1 MCSALVP
8 AALGGVA
15 WSSRRTAATPG
26 LLVIARA
33 DDVDDVA
40 VTGIKDRADSSIT
53 QDDMP
58 KCSQLLAPSHGENR
72 GSSPLGSAN
81 KINNLDQS
89 RAGPTNNRPTIE
101 RLGLAVTPDACARF
115 VLSSSGTKIRLPRR
129 RRGSGSKKFP
139 RDRLGRSCAEES
151 KVMTAISEAERARRQ
166 SELEQRRLAEA
177 SECASLRA
185 ELEALLVELTERWY
199 AELTA
204 IGEALAEI
212 GRASCRERV

>member
-33 DDVDDVA
+33 DDVDGVA

-81 KINNLDQS
+81 KINCLY
-89 RAGPTNNRPTIE
+89 PNRP
-101 RLGLAVTPDACARF
+101 ACLF
-115 VLSSSGTKIRLPRR
+115 PSPIFLQINSGT
-129 RRGSGSKKFP
+129 RGTGLLRVLVPPISY
-139 RDRLGRSCAEES
+139 EE
-151 KVMTAISEAERARRQ
+151 
-166 SELEQRRLAEA
+166 
-177 SECASLRA
+177 
-185 ELEALLVELTERWY
+185 
-199 AELTA
+199 
-204 IGEALAEI
+204 
-212 GRASCRERV
+212 

>member
-1 MCSALVP
+1 MCSAGTTLVP

-33 DDVDDVA
+33 DDVDGVA

-81 KINNLDQS
+81 DFS
-89 RAGPTNNRPTIE
+89 E
-101 RLGLAVTPDACARF
+101 
-115 VLSSSGTKIRLPRR
+115 LSQLRLPP
-129 RRGSGSKKFP
+129 FA
-139 RDRLGRSCAEES
+139 RSPTFLQWTVLHTVPINLNQA
-151 KVMTAISEAERARRQ
+151 
-166 SELEQRRLAEA
+166 
-177 SECASLRA
+177 LR
-185 ELEALLVELTERWY
+185 
-199 AELTA
+199 
-204 IGEALAEI
+204 
-212 GRASCRERV
+212 